1 MADYAKAVYEVMHMA
16 DEGFY
21 LSTLKGL
28 RLAVAKRL
36 INQGKLSSTYIERK
50 GDWLVNKN

>member
-1 MADYAKAVYEVMHMA
+1 MHMA